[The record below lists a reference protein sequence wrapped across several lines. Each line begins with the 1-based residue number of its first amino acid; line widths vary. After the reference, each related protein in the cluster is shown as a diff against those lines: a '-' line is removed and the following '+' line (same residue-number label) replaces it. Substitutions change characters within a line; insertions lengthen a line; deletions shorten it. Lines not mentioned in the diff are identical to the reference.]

1 MGFVKDTE
9 VLLTVDSQNNTTC
22 NHDFN
27 YLKNML
33 ERFTEDIFLCK
44 VDSYGN
50 IEFVTKCL
58 SVWHMDEYEY
68 NLLFYVPH
76 FSGVYKPRMVGVNLS
91 TESIEYDVSLPS

>member
-9 VLLTVDSQNNTTC
+9 VLFTVDSENNTTC

-44 VDSYGN
+44 VDSYAN

-58 SVWHMDEYEY
+58 TVWSRLENVYL
-68 NLLFYVPH
+68 LLFYVPN
-76 FSGVYKPRMVGVNLS
+76 FTGGYKTLMVSVNLS
-91 TESIEYDVSLPS
+91 TESIEYDVSFES